1 MKKTAIILTFVL
13 CLVLLCGCE
22 GQNVKK
28 GEIVTFGQDE
38 KGENMFFEL
47 ACEKENLGF
56 RITDDTELVVADG
69 EIFGS
74 LGISEDE
81 FDFDYLSCDMTVSV
95 LAGDAAESA
104 DDMVDKCVSGW
115 YYAEKITVEH
125 LNEEYFAV
133 DYKPVIYLYPEKETP
148 VSVKLDY
155 KGKLTCTYPKYSDG
169 WLVTAHPDGT
179 IVDGKGKE
187 YNYLYWEGESGV
199 EYDFSQSFCVK
210 GEDTADFLEYALAKL
225 GLTRR
230 EANEFIVFW
239 LPQMEKNPYNLIAF
253 QNEVYTENAPIEIS
267 PRPDTLIRVFM
278 AVKASDEY
286 VDTEEQILSS
296 PERKGFT
303 AVEWGGSIVG

>member
-1 MKKTAIILTFVL
+1 M
-13 CLVLLCGCE
+13 
-22 GQNVKK
+22 
-28 GEIVTFGQDE
+28 
-38 KGENMFFEL
+38 
-47 ACEKENLGF
+47 
-56 RITDDTELVVADG
+56 
-69 EIFGS
+69 
-74 LGISEDE
+74 
-81 FDFDYLSCDMTVSV
+81 
-95 LAGDAAESA
+95 
-104 DDMVDKCVSGW
+104 
-115 YYAEKITVEH
+115 TVEH

-133 DYKPVIYLYPEKETP
+133 DYKPVIYLYPEKETD

-187 YNYLYWEGESGV
+187 YNYLYWEGESGA

-210 GEDTADFLEYALAKL
+210 GEDTAAFLEDALAKL

-253 QNEVYTENAPIEIS
+253 QNEVYTENAPLEIS
-267 PRPDTLIRVFM
+267 PRPDTVIRVFM